1 MFSMCSELTPCAPIP
16 DTRIPQLMQPCYG
29 ASDKDQSANSAN
41 KATSA
46 KDQKRQAGQTI
57 DLQIGKDLGVENNT
71 YTNTANTLIT
81 A

>member
-1 MFSMCSELTPCAPIP
+1 MY
-16 DTRIPQLMQPCYG
+16 YG
-29 ASDKDQSANSAN
+29 APDKDQSANSAN

-57 DLQIGKDLGVENNT
+57 DLQIGKDMGVENNT

>member
-1 MFSMCSELTPCAPIP
+1 MY
-16 DTRIPQLMQPCYG
+16 YG
-29 ASDKDQSANSAN
+29 APDKDQSANSAN

-71 YTNTANTLIT
+71 YTNPANLVIT

>member
-1 MFSMCSELTPCAPIP
+1 MYYA
-16 DTRIPQLMQPCYG
+16 

-46 KDQKRQAGQTI
+46 KHQKRQTGQTI
-57 DLQIGKDLGVENNT
+57 DLQIGRDLGVENNT
-71 YTNTANTLIT
+71 YTNPGNTLIT